1 MKISLFL
8 DRYANRII
16 NPSPRVHAILTYIIA
31 AKSGNFITKLGL
43 ATMNMVLLYGNNLL
57 KELIFSAIC

>member
-8 DRYANRII
+8 DRHANRII
-16 NPSPRVHAILTYIIA
+16 NPSPRVHAILIYIIS